1 MSKEKPE
8 ELAAPTQVELEPITA
23 STDADLEEYLE
34 KQAKGYPVRLPD
46 SGLVFRVGR
55 PNMTDLLNEGII
67 PDELVP
73 AALSMEDVE
82 FKPMSK
88 EDLLNMKSV
97 IDKTITAAVVY
108 PKLVEKKQADKGEF
122 PITMLTERDKIALY
136 LFVGRGPA
144 QLQPFREEP
153 QRDVPGQSTE
163 EVPGDETQP
172 VDGDQ
177 GPVDGV

>member
-8 ELAAPTQVELEPITA
+8 SSTAPTLVEPEPIKA

-34 KQAKGYPVRLPD
+34 KQAKGYEVRLPD

-55 PNMTDLLNEGII
+55 PNMTDLLNEGVI

-82 FKPMSK
+82 FKPKSK

-108 PKLVEKKQADKGEF
+108 PKLVEEKTAGKGQF

-144 QLQPFREEP
+144 ELQPFRQEP
-153 QRDVPGQSTE
+153 QGDVPGQSTE
-163 EVPGDETQP
+163 EVPGDKTEP

-177 GPVDGV
+177 GSVDRV

>member
-8 ELAAPTQVELEPITA
+8 QLAAPTQVEPEPITA

-34 KQAKGYPVRLPD
+34 KQAKGYEVRLPD

-55 PNMTDLLNEGII
+55 PNMTDLLQDGII

-82 FKPMSK
+82 FKPKSK
-88 EDLLNMKSV
+88 EELLNMKSV

-122 PITMLTERDKIALY
+122 PITRLTERDKIAIY

-144 QLQPFREEP
+144 ELQPFREEP
-153 QRDVPGQSTE
+153 QGDLPGQGTK
-163 EVPGDETQP
+163 EVPRNETEP

-177 GPVDGV
+177 GSVDSL